1 VFFSEKIINN
11 HEIRFTVNLKDWI
24 IFWWSY
30 WIW

>member
-1 VFFSEKIINN
+1 MKLII
-11 HEIRFTVNLKDWI
+11 VDSKDWI